1 MLACPIVSWTTLG
14 LVPTASMGVA
24 QVPEV
29 VEMDAG
35 KPCALKPLLGG
46 PVHEVVVAHGRA
58 YPRRAAASKGR
69 CSAPHPRAS
78 AVWQSTCTGPAW
90 PEAS

>member
-1 MLACPIVSWTTLG
+1 MACPIVSWTTLG

-29 VEMDAG
+29 VGTDAG
-35 KPCALKPLLGG
+35 KPCALKLLLEG
-46 PVHEVVVAHGRA
+46 PVHEVVAAHGHA

-69 CSAPHPRAS
+69 P
-78 AVWQSTCTGPAW
+78 
-90 PEAS
+90 